1 MINESKLLERL
12 SENDA
17 SAYKLLFN
25 TYYNWLCNY
34 IYSLC
39 NDPILAEDLAQ
50 ETMIKFW
57 EKRKKITVKT
67 SLKNYLFRTCHNE
80 FLQHIRK
87 KKIKVDFLDQVRWD
101 VLTAVYEEDK
111 TPESNRIEILNKLI
125 DQLPPRCKEVF
136 ILNKMERRK
145 YKEIANDLGISIKT
159 VENHMSKAL
168 SFLREHATSI
178 IL

>member
-12 SENDA
+12 SKNDA
-17 SAYKLLFN
+17 SAYKLLFD
-25 TYYNWLCNY
+25 TYYIWLCNY
-34 IYSLC
+34 VCSLC
-39 NDPILAEDLAQ
+39 NDPELAEDLAQ

-57 EKRKKITVKT
+57 EKRKKIIVKI

-101 VLTAVYEEDK
+101 ALTAVYEEEK

-136 ILNKMERRK
+136 ILNKLERRK

-168 SFLREHATSI
+168 SFLREHATSFM
-178 IL
+178 L

>member
-12 SENDA
+12 SKNDA

-168 SFLREHATSI
+168 SFLREHATSFM
-178 IL
+178 L

>member
-12 SENDA
+12 SKNDA
-17 SAYKLLFN
+17 SAYKLLFD
-25 TYYNWLCNY
+25 TYYIWLCNY
-34 IYSLC
+34 VCSLC
-39 NDPILAEDLAQ
+39 NDPELAEDLAQ

-57 EKRKKITVKT
+57 EKRKKIIVKT
-67 SLKNYLFRTCHNE
+67 SLKNYLFRICHNE

-101 VLTAVYEEDK
+101 VLTAVYEEEK

-136 ILNKMERRK
+136 ILNKLERRK

-168 SFLREHATSI
+168 SFLREHATSFM
-178 IL
+178 L